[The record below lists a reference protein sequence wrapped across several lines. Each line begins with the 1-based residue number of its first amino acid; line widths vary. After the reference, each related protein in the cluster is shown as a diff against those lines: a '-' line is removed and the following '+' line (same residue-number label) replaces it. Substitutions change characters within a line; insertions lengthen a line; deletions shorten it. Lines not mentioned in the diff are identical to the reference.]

1 MTSPRT
7 TFWTTTD
14 TQTPLR
20 NARLTKWGRNMRFK
34 DIDRNT
40 EILKYST
47 YRIYAAKTHSAI
59 SSPTSAPSVTC
70 LLSAAPQNSK
80 RELCPKVDAL
90 LGHFDFM
97 LNFETYFSCGGCV
110 SGPTSPPFGSC
121 PWPPSEYWSDV
132 NSWVFDELIKLK
144 WSYFTPTCIVL
155 VQESALILDIS
166 TST

>member
-1 MTSPRT
+1 MPERKRFFFVDPFPKGNKHGHSSFLQFKSNPTWTRACVVTFWKALVTSPRT

-14 TQTPLR
+14 TQTPLQ
-20 NARLTKWGRNMRFK
+20 NARLTKWSRNMIFIYK

-47 YRIYAAKTHSAI
+47 CRIYAAKTHSAI

-80 RELCPKVDAL
+80 RVFCPKADAV

-97 LNFETYFSCGGCV
+97 L
-110 SGPTSPPFGSC
+110 
-121 PWPPSEYWSDV
+121 
-132 NSWVFDELIKLK
+132 ILK
-144 WSYFTPTCIVL
+144 PI
-155 VQESALILDIS
+155 SAAAAA
-166 TST
+166 

>member
-1 MTSPRT
+1 MGIAFFLQFESNPTWARACVVTFWKAPVTSPRT

-14 TQTPLR
+14 TQTPLQ
-20 NARLTKWGRNMRFK
+20 NARLTKWCRNMMRTLTEILTLQYT

-47 YRIYAAKTHSAI
+47 CRIYAAKTHSAI

-80 RELCPKVDAL
+80 RVFCPKADAV

-97 LNFETYFSCGGCV
+97 L
-110 SGPTSPPFGSC
+110 
-121 PWPPSEYWSDV
+121 
-132 NSWVFDELIKLK
+132 ILK
-144 WSYFTPTCIVL
+144 PI
-155 VQESALILDIS
+155 SAAAAA
-166 TST
+166 